1 MIQLDI
7 TCRNFEADEKL
18 RAYVTAKIGEI
29 EKYLPRR
36 VRKITTAKVRFEDDA
51 SGRED
56 NRFVCEVVMTLP
68 GDTLVSK
75 EGTIN
80 MYAAVDIVEAKLKSQ
95 VRTYKDKTVNE
106 PRRARMLSRL
116 MGRKSETDTSTP
128 SPEVEEAV

>member
-7 TCRNFEADEKL
+7 TCRNFEADDKL

-36 VRKITTAKVRFEDDA
+36 VRQSATAKVRFEDDA

-56 NRFVCEVVMTLP
+56 NRFVCEVVLTLP
-68 GDTLVSK
+68 GDILISK

-80 MYAAVDIVEAKLKSQ
+80 MYAAIDIVEAKLKAQ
-95 VRTYKDKTVNE
+95 VRTYKDKNVTQ
-106 PRRARMLSRL
+106 PRRARMLTRL

-128 SPEVEEAV
+128 GPEMEEAV